1 MIPPVPNLKDKLKQT
16 SLRMHL
22 EKDEKNEQ
30 IAAASRRMGM
40 LKKISQEEPNNE
52 SSEEIKKIKGS

>member
-22 EKDEKNEQ
+22 EKDEKK
-30 IAAASRRMGM
+30 IALTKLALVGGNNKEGF
-40 LKKISQEEPNNE
+40 LPKI
-52 SSEEIKKIKGS
+52 